1 MSWFDG
7 IKKFFSGRQTMKK
20 GAWIR
25 VAVWVEG
32 EAEPTH
38 DFGKTALEAVKN
50 SFKLMIPAAFANLKI
65 EVRSVWEDSDPPPDM
80 TASGEEKLM

>member
-1 MSWFDG
+1 
-7 IKKFFSGRQTMKK
+7 MKK

-32 EAEPTH
+32 EDDPSH

-50 SFKLMIPAAFANLKI
+50 SVKLVIPSQFQNLKLD
-65 EVRSVWEDSDPPPDM
+65 VRSVWEENEAPPA
-80 TASGEEKLM
+80 TGTVVGN